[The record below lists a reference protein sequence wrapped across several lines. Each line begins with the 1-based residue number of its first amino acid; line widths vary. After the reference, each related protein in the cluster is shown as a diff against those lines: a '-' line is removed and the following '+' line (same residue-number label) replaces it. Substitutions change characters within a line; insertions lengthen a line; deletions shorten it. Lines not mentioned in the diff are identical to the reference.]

1 MKETTATANDID
13 YDTFSVKP
21 DQDTID
27 LVDLASTIY
36 KNFDKN
42 NDNHGMNY
50 NYGIE
55 KNWSER
61 TINVSLDTV
70 PKIMSQDCHPNAIWS
85 IIDQYY

>member
-1 MKETTATANDID
+1 MKEPTATANDID

-36 KNFDKN
+36 KSFDKN
-42 NDNHGMNY
+42 RDTQGINY
-50 NYGIE
+50 DYGID

-61 TINVSLDTV
+61 TVDVSFDNVAYIPVS
-70 PKIMSQDCHPNAIWS
+70 
-85 IIDQYY
+85 